1 MQIAENNDALSLV
14 ALDAL
19 NKMTY
24 LADFAKILENGN
36 WQRLFNLLPE
46 QLSEAPLSKFERALF
61 VFFSAAPEA
70 LCEQFD
76 QFNTIFQ
83 RGLVYLFNPITK
95 TEVNL
100 VFVCDF
106 LVKCFAWLDEA
117 NPIEVDYIGI
127 VERLLSIMNE
137 LKGNEQLLL
146 KIFIT
151 LGIVYGTGR
160 MTEDKYYKIRT
171 QTLQDMLS
179 IFETIRVSLEVMH
192 DLVLNCFSVAEDCD
206 ESSQLVLENQK
217 FVKCLFKCISNE
229 HGNADLVPVLLSFC
243 CSFPAHGTKCFM
255 KHNFMKPVLFMLQSN
270 ASELQP
276 DDECVEDTCLLL
288 EGLECMLEEAEN
300 LVDGNEILH
309 NPIALQMEETRG
321 LKILKRI
328 SKKEECQNTAAIAKR
343 LILGYFGEK
352 WEEYLARRRGLKTKR
367 AI

>member
-1 MQIAENNDALSLV
+1 M

-19 NKMTY
+19 GAMTD
-24 LADFAKILENGN
+24 LPDSAKIFANGN
-36 WQRLFNLLPE
+36 WQRLFKLMPE
-46 QLSEAPLSKFERALF
+46 ELTEAPLSQFEEALF
-61 VFFSAAPEA
+61 VFFSEAPEA

-95 TEVNL
+95 TEDNGI
-100 VFVCDF
+100 FVCGL
-106 LVKCFAWLDEA
+106 LVKCFAWLDEH
-117 NPIEVDYIGI
+117 NPIEVDFIAI

-137 LKGNEQLLL
+137 VKGNQELLL
-146 KIFIT
+146 KICIM

-160 MTEDKYYKIRT
+160 MTEDKYYKIRIA
-171 QTLQDMLS
+171 TLQAMLS
-179 IFETIRVSLEVMH
+179 IFETTRVSLEVMT

-217 FVKCLFKCISNE
+217 FVKCLFKCISNG

-243 CSFPAHGTKCFM
+243 GSFPVHGVKCFM
-255 KHNFMKPVLFMLQSN
+255 KHNFMKPVLFMLQTN
-270 ASELQP
+270 ASKLQP
-276 DDECVEDTCLLL
+276 DGAECVEDTCILL
-288 EGLECMLEEAEN
+288 EGLECILEEAEN

-309 NPIALQMEETRG
+309 NPIALQIEEMRG

-328 SKKEECQNTAAIAKR
+328 SKNEECQNTATIAKR
-343 LILGYFGEK
+343 LLSGYFGEK

-367 AI
+367 AM